1 MFYVALAYLVGLL
14 WLHNQLLAITLFV
27 IIMFSMYRKKC
38 SWLMLSIVLIT
49 PIISFTFFEKHF
61 VQTLQQRTHI
71 LQNPKI
77 NQYVTFVAVHQPN
90 ENSINGTLQIDNEK
104 YRFFNFSNEPL
115 NIDAIN
121 NHVCPIDGSYKPI
134 TSSVFRPLIINIK
147 HIKSNECEPTQRT
160 VLTAFNNHKY
170 HLYNKF
176 KSSGLQQYDKIIALL
191 FGDVNLLPK
200 NLLDDV
206 KDIGIYHLM
215 AVSGSHIMT
224 IVAMLYCISIRLG
237 LPIPFIKVAIC
248 VVLPIY
254 ACYTDFAPS
263 ALRAITMVLIV
274 TLLPRFLLYRALD
287 VLGSTFIILS
297 TITPHLVYDIGF
309 QFSFLITLFILLS
322 APLFIKHNKAMVLV
336 LLNVITFLGSF
347 MINSIHFN
355 QIQWIGLFSNI
366 LFIPLFILLSAPLFI
381 KHNKAMVLVL
391 LNVITFLGSFMI
403 NSIHFNQIQW
413 IGLFSNI
420 LFIPLYTFIF
430 FPLAIFYLLYVHV
443 PISFQLV
450 PLIVDSI
457 FKLHDNLVRI
467 FIIFTK
473 IRWFVPEL
481 NHLQVALCLLMILVI
496 LRVFVLRKFVQTIV
510 LFVLFSLAI
519 TYLPRDYTAQ
529 LTMFDVGHGDSFLLK
544 TAKNKTV
551 MIDTG
556 GKYVDK
562 KRQYNGTLS
571 KYKILPTL
579 KKKGI
584 KKIDYLII
592 THPHNDHM
600 GELEFLCQEL
610 SFTNV
615 IINKQSFTQQQLEYI
630 NTLATIYDFKMIDI
644 LSLNTIYLDQFFIEF
659 LDATIPHSE
668 DQNEQSIITLVK
680 YRGYKLLF
688 MGDATINNEQLL
700 LAKYDLSNVDILK
713 VGHHGSKTS
722 SSEAFMQVTNPRISL
737 ISNGQNNRFHLPD
750 MQVLNNLKIINSKVY
765 DTAQHGQVTITLNKE
780 LEISTEK

>member
-115 NIDAIN
+115 NIDGIN

-191 FGDVNLLPK
+191 FGDVNLLSK

-309 QFSFLITLFILLS
+309 QFSFLIT
-322 APLFIKHNKAMVLV
+322 
-336 LLNVITFLGSF
+336 
-347 MINSIHFN
+347 
-355 QIQWIGLFSNI
+355 
-366 LFIPLFILLSAPLFI
+366 LFILLSAPLFI

-600 GELEFLCQEL
+600 GKLEFLCQEL

-737 ISNGQNNRFHLPD
+737 ISNGQNNKFHLPD

>member
-191 FGDVNLLPK
+191 FGDVNLLSK

-224 IVAMLYCISIRLG
+224 IVAMLYCISIRLE

-309 QFSFLITLFILLS
+309 QFSFLIT
-322 APLFIKHNKAMVLV
+322 
-336 LLNVITFLGSF
+336 
-347 MINSIHFN
+347 
-355 QIQWIGLFSNI
+355 
-366 LFIPLFILLSAPLFI
+366 LFILLSAPLFI

-737 ISNGQNNRFHLPD
+737 ISNGQNNKFHLPD

>member
-309 QFSFLITLFILLS
+309 QFSFLIT
-322 APLFIKHNKAMVLV
+322 
-336 LLNVITFLGSF
+336 
-347 MINSIHFN
+347 
-355 QIQWIGLFSNI
+355 
-366 LFIPLFILLSAPLFI
+366 LFILLSAPLFI

>member
-191 FGDVNLLPK
+191 FGDVNLLSK

-263 ALRAITMVLIV
+263 ALRAITMMLIV

-309 QFSFLITLFILLS
+309 QFSFLIT
-322 APLFIKHNKAMVLV
+322 
-336 LLNVITFLGSF
+336 
-347 MINSIHFN
+347 
-355 QIQWIGLFSNI
+355 
-366 LFIPLFILLSAPLFI
+366 LFILLSAPLFI

-496 LRVFVLRKFVQTIV
+496 LRAFVLRKFVQTIV

-600 GELEFLCQEL
+600 GELEVLCQEL

-737 ISNGQNNRFHLPD
+737 ISNGQNNKFHLPD

>member
-1 MFYVALAYLVGLL
+1 
-14 WLHNQLLAITLFV
+14 
-27 IIMFSMYRKKC
+27 
-38 SWLMLSIVLIT
+38 MLSIVLIT
-49 PIISFTFFEKHF
+49 PIISFAFFEKHF
-61 VQTLQQRTHI
+61 IQTLQQRTHI
-71 LQNPKI
+71 LHNPKI
-77 NQYVTFVAVHQPN
+77 NQYVTFVAIHQPY
-90 ENSINGTLQIDNEK
+90 ENSIIGTLQIDNEK
-104 YRFFNFSNEPL
+104 YRFFYYSNEPL

-160 VLTAFNNHKY
+160 VLNAFNNHKY

-200 NLLDDV
+200 KLLDDV

-215 AVSGSHIMT
+215 AVSGSHIMA
-224 IVAMLYCISIRLG
+224 IVAMIYCISIRLG

-248 VVLPIY
+248 VILPIY

-297 TITPHLVYDIGF
+297 TIAPHLVYDIGF

-322 APLFIKHNKAMVLV
+322 APLFIQHNKAISLV

-347 MINSIHFN
+347 MINSMHFN
-355 QIQWIGLFSNI
+355 QIQWIS
-366 LFIPLFILLSAPLFI
+366 
-381 KHNKAMVLVL
+381 
-391 LNVITFLGSFMI
+391 
-403 NSIHFNQIQW
+403 
-413 IGLFSNI
+413 LFSNI

-430 FPLAIFYLLYVHV
+430 FPLAIFYLLYVYV
-443 PISFQLV
+443 PISFQSV
-450 PLIVDSI
+450 PLIIDSI

-481 NHLQVALCLLMILVI
+481 NHLQVTLCLLMVFVI
-496 LRVFVLRKFVQTIV
+496 LRIFVLRKFVQTVV

-544 TAKNKTV
+544 TTKNKTV

-600 GELEFLCQEL
+600 GELEFLCQDL
-610 SFTNV
+610 TFTNV

-630 NTLATIYDFKMIDI
+630 NTLATIYDFKMIDF
-644 LSLNTIYLDQFFIEF
+644 LSLNSIYLDQFFIEF

-668 DQNEQSIITLVK
+668 DQNEQSIITLIK

-700 LAKYDLSNVDILK
+700 LAKYDLSNIDILK

-750 MQVLNNLKIINSKVY
+750 TQVLNNLKIINSKVY

-780 LEISTEK
+780 LKISTEK

>member
-191 FGDVNLLPK
+191 FGDVNLLSK

-309 QFSFLITLFILLS
+309 QFSFLIT
-322 APLFIKHNKAMVLV
+322 
-336 LLNVITFLGSF
+336 
-347 MINSIHFN
+347 
-355 QIQWIGLFSNI
+355 
-366 LFIPLFILLSAPLFI
+366 LFILLSAPLFI

-737 ISNGQNNRFHLPD
+737 ISNGQNNKFHLPD